1 MLVFTEHFREST
13 STCRTL
19 YSSISQTPNYLP
31 VRVISFA
38 VFLARLSVSLHEI
51 AHTRAILPTY
61 YEKKK
66 IKTGTSNTQLLKSQ
80 FPVVL
85 RNITNLGI
93 FQKNVTQE
101 ETVFTRSCFLSPPTI
116 KATYLARFLLSTIS
130 TLIFQLVSQTAP
142 PIKTARAIKHHV
154 LTLTSPPQSHANLAF
169 DWFKNEK

>member
-66 IKTGTSNTQLLKSQ
+66 DKNRYIKYSTFKEPISSRSEKYNKFGDFSKERYTRGNCFYTILFFISYDKG
-80 FPVVL
+80 
-85 RNITNLGI
+85 NLSRA
-93 FQKNVTQE
+93 
-101 ETVFTRSCFLSPPTI
+101 VFTFNNLD
-116 KATYLARFLLSTIS
+116 ADLSTGFPNCS
-130 TLIFQLVSQTAP
+130 
-142 PIKTARAIKHHV
+142 
-154 LTLTSPPQSHANLAF
+154 ANQ
-169 DWFKNEK
+169 NCTCN